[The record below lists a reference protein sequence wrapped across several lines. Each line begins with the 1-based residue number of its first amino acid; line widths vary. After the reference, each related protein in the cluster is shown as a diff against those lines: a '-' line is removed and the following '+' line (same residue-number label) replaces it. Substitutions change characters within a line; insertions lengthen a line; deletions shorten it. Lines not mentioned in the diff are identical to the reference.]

1 MADDKNLAQNTAKPA
16 AGEDIKKKSLIDV
29 IMEWSLA
36 RKLSLVAA
44 TAVSVL
50 LFSLIIMQSQVADYS
65 LLFANLPSRD
75 ASSVVEWLKGRKI
88 PYRLEDGGRDIMIP
102 ADKVYE
108 ARIELAGSGL
118 AEGGVGF
125 EIFDKQSFGMTDFA
139 QKVNYRRAL
148 QGELMRTITSLAPVE
163 AARIHLALPEKRL
176 FKEQQQQAT
185 ASVVVKLS
193 SGRRLKE
200 SQLQGIVHLVA
211 GSVEGLDAENV
222 TVVDSSGK
230 VLSKSRS
237 DEMAG
242 PMTPGMLNYQQTME
256 QRLELRAQSLLDR
269 ALGAGNSLV
278 RVNADV
284 DFDQNEKVEES
295 LDPKGAVVVSEQST
309 TEEGG
314 SETVSGGVPGVVS
327 NLQDNANNA
336 STTSTS
342 PIMTTPSS
350 RSEETVNYELSKV
363 VSKTVKSVGTL
374 KTLSVSVLV
383 ADRTTPGADGE
394 GPTSTPRSAEE
405 LQEIE
410 KMVRTA
416 LGINDTRGDL
426 ISVVSMPF
434 ESGFSDDELP
444 QPSLID
450 KIYPFMPIIKYSL
463 MAIASLMAYLLFL
476 KPLMR
481 TLRGASEQ
489 TQPMK
494 TVEELEAEMREDDK
508 TPLLGGPS
516 DPLAQI
522 RQEVLGGDMMPVQVI
537 KSWLRE
543 EPAES

>member
-1 MADDKNLAQNTAKPA
+1 MADEVKEEATAEKKNIL
-16 AGEDIKKKSLIDV
+16 DV

-36 RKLSLVAA
+36 RKLSLIGA
-44 TAVSVL
+44 TVVSVL

-75 ASSVVEWLKGRKI
+75 ASSVVEWLKGQKI

-108 ARIELAGSGL
+108 ARIELAGAGL
-118 AEGGVGF
+118 SEGGVGF

-176 FKEQQQQAT
+176 FREQQQAAT
-185 ASVVVKLS
+185 ASVIVKLS
-193 SGRRLKE
+193 SGRSLKE
-200 SQLQGIVHLVA
+200 SQLQGIIHLVA
-211 GSVEGLDAENV
+211 GSVEGLESENV

-230 VLSKSRS
+230 VLSKSNA

-256 QRLELRAQSLLDR
+256 RRLEIRAQSLLDR

-278 RVNADV
+278 RVNAEV
-284 DFDQNEKVEES
+284 DFDQREKVEES
-295 LDPKGAVVVSEQST
+295 LDPKGAVIVSEQTS

-314 SETVSGGVPGVVS
+314 TEAASGVPGVVA
-327 NLQDNANNA
+327 NLQGNGG
-336 STTSTS
+336 TTTAG
-342 PIMTTPSS
+342 TPAS
-350 RSEETVNYELSKV
+350 RSDETVNYELSKV
-363 VSKTVKSVGTL
+363 VSKTVQSVGSL

-383 ADRTTPGADGE
+383 ADRVSPGIE
-394 GPTSTPRSAEE
+394 GAEPTSTPRSAEE
-405 LQEIE
+405 VTEIE
-410 KMVRTA
+410 QMVRSA

-434 ESGFSDDELP
+434 ENGFSDDALP
-444 QPSLID
+444 EPSLID
-450 KIYPFMPIIKYSL
+450 KVYPFMPIIKYSL
-463 MAIASLMAYLLFL
+463 LAIASLLAYLLFL

-481 TLRGASEQ
+481 TLRGASEE

-494 TVEELEAEMREDDK
+494 TVEELEAEMRGDDS

-522 RQEVLGGDMMPVQVI
+522 RQEVLGGDMMPVQVV
-537 KSWLRE
+537 KNWLRE
-543 EPAES
+543 EPVES

>member
-1 MADDKNLAQNTAKPA
+1 MAEEAKEAIAEKKNML
-16 AGEDIKKKSLIDV
+16 DV
-29 IMEWSLA
+29 ITQWSLA
-36 RKLSLVAA
+36 RKLSLLGA
-44 TAVSVL
+44 TAVSIL

-75 ASSVVEWLKGRKI
+75 AASVVEWLKGQKI
-88 PYRLEDGGRDIMIP
+88 PYRLEDAGRDILVP

-118 AEGGVGF
+118 SEGGVGF

-163 AARIHLALPEKRL
+163 SARIHLALPEKRL
-176 FKEQQQQAT
+176 FREQQQQAT
-185 ASVVVKLS
+185 ASVIIKLT
-193 SGRRLKE
+193 SGRSLKE

-211 GSVEGLDAENV
+211 GSVEGLDSENV

-230 VLSKSRS
+230 VLSKSNA

-256 QRLELRAQSLLDR
+256 RRLEIRAQSLLDR

-278 RVNADV
+278 RVNAEV
-284 DFDQNEKVEES
+284 DFDQREKVEEA
-295 LDPKGAVVVSEQST
+295 LDPKGAVIVSEQTS

-314 SETVSGGVPGVVS
+314 TESSGGVPGVVS
-327 NLQDNANNA
+327 NLQDGATD
-336 STTSTS
+336 TTTGSTS
-342 PIMTTPSS
+342 YNTPSS
-350 RSEETVNYELSKV
+350 RSDETVNYELSKV
-363 VSKTVKSVGTL
+363 VSKIVQSVGTL

-383 ADRTTPGADGE
+383 ADRVTPGVEGA
-394 GPTSTPRSAEE
+394 GPTSTPRTAEE
-405 LQEIE
+405 ITEIQQ
-410 KMVRTA
+410 MVRSA

-434 ESGFSDDELP
+434 ESGFSDEVMP
-444 QPSLID
+444 QPSMID
-450 KIYPFMPIIKYSL
+450 KVYPFMPVIKYGLLS
-463 MAIASLMAYLLFL
+463 IASLLAYLLFL

-481 TLRGASEQ
+481 TLRGASDQ

-494 TVEELEAEMREDDK
+494 TVEELEAEMRGDNA
-508 TPLLGGPS
+508 TPLLGGPG
-516 DPLAQI
+516 DPLAQL
-522 RQEVLGGDMMPVQVI
+522 RQEVLGGDMMPVQVV
-537 KSWLRE
+537 KNWLRE
-543 EPAES
+543 VPAES

>member
-1 MADDKNLAQNTAKPA
+1 MAEEEKEAIAKKNML
-16 AGEDIKKKSLIDV
+16 DV

-36 RKLSLVAA
+36 RKLSLVGA
-44 TAVSVL
+44 TVVSVI

-75 ASSVVEWLKGRKI
+75 ASSVIEWLKGHKI

-118 AEGGVGF
+118 SEGGVGF

-148 QGELMRTITSLAPVE
+148 QGELMRTITSLGPVE

-176 FKEQQQQAT
+176 FREQQQQAT
-185 ASVVVKLS
+185 ASVIIKLS
-193 SGRRLKE
+193 SGRSLKE
-200 SQLQGIVHLVA
+200 SQLQGIIHLVA
-211 GSVEGLDAENV
+211 GSVEGLDSENV

-230 VLSKSRS
+230 VLSKSSS

-256 QRLELRAQSLLDR
+256 RRLEVRAQSLLDR

-278 RVNADV
+278 RVNAEV
-284 DFDQNEKVEES
+284 DFDQREKVEEA
-295 LDPKGAVVVSEQST
+295 LDPKGSVIVSEQTS

-314 SETVSGGVPGVVS
+314 IEASAGVPGVVS
-327 NLQDNANNA
+327 NLQGNTA
-336 STTSTS
+336 
-342 PIMTTPSS
+342 TPAAGTPAS
-350 RSEETVNYELSKV
+350 RSDETVNYELSKI
-363 VSKTVKSVGTL
+363 VSKTVQSVGTL

-383 ADRTTPGADGE
+383 ADRVTPGAE
-394 GPTSTPRSAEE
+394 GAEPTSTPRSTEE
-405 LQEIE
+405 VTEIE
-410 KMVRTA
+410 QMVRSA
-416 LGINDTRGDL
+416 LGINETRGDL

-434 ESGFSDDELP
+434 ESGFIDEPLP
-444 QPSLID
+444 QPSVID

-463 MAIASLMAYLLFL
+463 LAIASLFAYLLFL

-481 TLRGASEQ
+481 ALRGASDQ

-494 TVEELEAEMREDDK
+494 TVEELEAEMRGDSN

-522 RQEVLGGDMMPVQVI
+522 RQEVLGGDMMPVQVV
-537 KSWLRE
+537 KNWLRE
-543 EPAES
+543 EPVES

>member
-1 MADDKNLAQNTAKPA
+1 MAEEEAKEAIVEKKNL
-16 AGEDIKKKSLIDV
+16 LDV

-36 RKLSLVAA
+36 RKLSLIGA

-65 LLFANLPSRD
+65 LLFANMPSRD
-75 ASSVVEWLKGRKI
+75 AATVVEWLKGHKI

-118 AEGGVGF
+118 AEGGVGL

-148 QGELMRTITSLAPVE
+148 QGELVRTITSLAPVE
-163 AARIHLALPEKRL
+163 AARVHLALPEKRL
-176 FKEQQQQAT
+176 FREQQQTAT
-185 ASVVVKLS
+185 ASVIVKLS
-193 SGRRLKE
+193 SGRSLKE

-211 GSVEGLDAENV
+211 GSIEGLDSENV

-230 VLSKSRS
+230 VLSKSSS

-242 PMTPGMLNYQQTME
+242 PMTPGMLNYQQTLE
-256 QRLELRAQSLLDR
+256 RRLELRAQSLLDR
-269 ALGAGNSLV
+269 ALGAGKSLV
-278 RVNADV
+278 RVNAEV
-284 DFDQNEKVEES
+284 DFDQRERVEEA
-295 LDPKGAVVVSEQST
+295 LDPKGSVVVSEQTS
-309 TEEGG
+309 TEEGSG
-314 SETVSGGVPGVVS
+314 KTAGGVPGVVS
-327 NLQDNANNA
+327 NLQESAA
-336 STTSTS
+336 TTTT
-342 PIMTTPSS
+342 TTPSS
-350 RSEETVNYELSKV
+350 RSDETINYELSKV
-363 VSKTVKSVGTL
+363 VSKTIQSVGAL

-383 ADRTTPGADGE
+383 ADRVIPGTE
-394 GPTSTPRSAEE
+394 GTKDTEPTEPTNTPRNAEE

-410 KMVRTA
+410 KMVRSA
-416 LGINDTRGDL
+416 LGINDSRGDL

-434 ESGFSDDELP
+434 ESGFSDDMLP

-463 MAIASLMAYLLFL
+463 LVIASLMAYLLFL

-481 TLRGASEQ
+481 TLRGASEEA
-489 TQPMK
+489 QPMK
-494 TVEELEAEMREDDK
+494 TVEELEAELRDESD
-508 TPLLGGPS
+508 TPLLSDPS

-522 RQEVLGGDMMPVQVI
+522 RQEVLGGDIMPVQIV
-537 KSWLRE
+537 KNWLRE
-543 EPAES
+543 VPAES

>member
-1 MADDKNLAQNTAKPA
+1 MAEEEKAVAEKKNL
-16 AGEDIKKKSLIDV
+16 LDV

-36 RKLSLVAA
+36 RKLSLIGA

-65 LLFANLPSRD
+65 LLFANMPSRD
-75 ASSVVEWLKGRKI
+75 AASVVDWLKGHKI

-125 EIFDKQSFGMTDFA
+125 EIFDKQSFGMTDFV

-163 AARIHLALPEKRL
+163 SARIHLALPEKRL
-176 FKEQQQQAT
+176 FREQQQPAT
-185 ASVVVKLS
+185 ASVIVKLS
-193 SGRRLKE
+193 SGRSLKE
-200 SQLQGIVHLVA
+200 LQLQGIVHLVA

-230 VLSKSRS
+230 VLSKSNS

-256 QRLELRAQSLLDR
+256 RRLEVRAQSLLDR

-278 RVNADV
+278 RVNAEV
-284 DFDQNEKVEES
+284 DFDQRERVEEA
-295 LDPKGAVVVSEQST
+295 LDPKGAVIVSEQAS

-314 SETVSGGVPGVVS
+314 SETSSGVPGVVS
-327 NLQDNANNA
+327 NLNDGGAT
-336 STTSTS
+336 TTS
-342 PIMTTPSS
+342 ITPAS

-363 VSKTVKSVGTL
+363 VSKTVQSVGTL
-374 KTLSVSVLV
+374 KALSVSVLV
-383 ADRTTPGADGE
+383 ADRVTPGAE
-394 GPTSTPRSAEE
+394 GAEPTSTPRGTEE
-405 LQEIE
+405 LQGIE
-410 KMVRTA
+410 QMVRSA

-426 ISVVSMPF
+426 VSVVSMPF
-434 ESGFSDDELP
+434 ESGFSDEPLP

-450 KIYPFMPIIKYSL
+450 KVYPFIPIIKYSL
-463 MAIASLMAYLLFL
+463 LAIASLLAYLLFL

-494 TVEELEAEMREDDK
+494 TVEELEAEMRGDSS

-522 RQEVLGGDMMPVQVI
+522 RQEVLGGDMMPVQVV
-537 KSWLRE
+537 KNWLRE
-543 EPAES
+543 EPAEG

>member
-1 MADDKNLAQNTAKPA
+1 MAEEVK
-16 AGEDIKKKSLIDV
+16 EDIVEKKNMLAV

-44 TAVSVL
+44 TLVSIAV
-50 LFSLIIMQSQVADYS
+50 FSAIIMQSRVADYS

-75 ASSVVEWLKGRKI
+75 ASSVVEWLKDRKI

-148 QGELMRTITSLAPVE
+148 QGELMRTITSLGPVE

-176 FKEQQQQAT
+176 FREQQQDAT
-185 ASVVVKLS
+185 ASVIVKLS
-193 SGRRLKE
+193 SGRSLKE

-211 GSVEGLDAENV
+211 GSVEGLESENV

-230 VLSKSRS
+230 VLSKSQA
-237 DEMAG
+237 DEISG
-242 PMTPGMLNYQQTME
+242 PMTPGMMTYQQTME
-256 QRLELRAQSLLDR
+256 NRLENRAQSLLDR

-278 RVNADV
+278 RVNAEI
-284 DFDQNEKVEES
+284 DFDQRERVEET
-295 LDPKGAVVVSEQST
+295 LDPKGAVVVSEQTS
-309 TEEGG
+309 TEEGAT
-314 SETVSGGVPGVVS
+314 EAAAGVPGVVS
-327 NLQDNANNA
+327 NLQGGGTATA
-336 STTSTS
+336 ST
-342 PIMTTPSS
+342 PAS

-363 VSKTVKSVGTL
+363 VSKTVQSVGTV
-374 KTLSVSVLV
+374 KELSVSVLV
-383 ADRTTPGADGE
+383 ADRVTPGAE
-394 GPTSTPRSAEE
+394 GAEPTSTPRSAEE

-410 KMVRTA
+410 QMVRSA
-416 LGINDTRGDL
+416 LGIDDTRGDL

-434 ESGFSDDELP
+434 ESGFTDEQMP
-444 QPSLID
+444 QPSMID

-463 MAIASLMAYLLFL
+463 LAIASLMAYLLFL
-476 KPLMR
+476 KPLLRTMR
-481 TLRGASEQ
+481 GVQEE

-494 TVEELEAEMREDDK
+494 TVEELEAELRGESE
-508 TPLLGGPS
+508 TPLLGGPG

-522 RQEVLGGDMMPVQVI
+522 RQEVLGGDMMPVQVV
-537 KSWLRE
+537 KNWLRE

>member
-1 MADDKNLAQNTAKPA
+1 ML
-16 AGEDIKKKSLIDV
+16 DV
-29 IMEWSLA
+29 IKEWSLA
-36 RKLSLVAA
+36 RKLSLVGAA
-44 TAVSVL
+44 LVSAVI
-50 LFSLIIMQSQVADYS
+50 FALIIMQSQVADYS

-75 ASSVVEWLKGRKI
+75 ASSVVEWLKDRKI

-163 AARIHLALPEKRL
+163 SARIHLALPEKRL
-176 FKEQQQQAT
+176 FREQQQPAT
-185 ASVVVKLS
+185 ASVIVKLS
-193 SGRRLKE
+193 SGRSLKE

-211 GSVEGLDAENV
+211 GSVEGLESENV

-237 DEMAG
+237 DELAG
-242 PMTPGMLNYQQTME
+242 PMTPGMLTYQQAME
-256 QRLELRAQSLLDR
+256 RRLEARAQSLLDR

-278 RVNADV
+278 RVTAEV
-284 DFDQNEKVEES
+284 DFDQRERVEES
-295 LDPKGAVVVSEQST
+295 LDPKGAVVVSEQTS
-309 TEEGG
+309 TEEGA
-314 SETVSGGVPGVVS
+314 SETTSGVPGVVS
-327 NLQDNANNA
+327 NLQEEGGGA
-336 STTSTS
+336 TTKTS
-342 PIMTTPSS
+342 TPSS

-363 VSKTVKSVGTL
+363 VSKTVQSVGTL
-374 KTLSVSVLV
+374 KSLSVSVLV
-383 ADRTTPGADGE
+383 ADRVTPGGKGAE
-394 GPTSTPRSAEE
+394 PTSTPRNAEE

-410 KMVRTA
+410 QMVRSA
-416 LGINDTRGDL
+416 LGINTTRGDL

-434 ESGFSDDELP
+434 ESGFSDEQMP
-444 QPSLID
+444 QPSIVD
-450 KIYPFMPIIKYSL
+450 KVYPFMPIIKYSL
-463 MAIASLMAYLLFL
+463 LAIASLMAYLLFL
-476 KPLMR
+476 RPLMR
-481 TLRGASEQ
+481 TLRSAQAE

-494 TVEELEAEMREDDK
+494 TVEELEAELRGDTQ
-508 TPLLGGPS
+508 TPLLGGPG

-522 RQEVLGGDMMPVQVI
+522 RQEVLGGDMMPVQVV
-537 KSWLRE
+537 KNWLRE

>member
-1 MADDKNLAQNTAKPA
+1 MAEEEKEAIAKKNML
-16 AGEDIKKKSLIDV
+16 DV

-44 TAVSVL
+44 TVVSVI

-75 ASSVVEWLKGRKI
+75 AASVVDWLKGHKI
-88 PYRLEDGGRDIMIP
+88 AYRLEDGGRDIMIP

-118 AEGGVGF
+118 SEGGVGF

-148 QGELMRTITSLAPVE
+148 QGELMRTISSLAPVE
-163 AARIHLALPEKRL
+163 AARVHLALPEKRL
-176 FKEQQQQAT
+176 FREQQQQAT
-185 ASVVVKLS
+185 ASVIVKLS
-193 SGRRLKE
+193 SGRSLKE

-211 GSVEGLDAENV
+211 GSVEGLESENV

-230 VLSKSRS
+230 VLSKSHA

-256 QRLELRAQSLLDR
+256 RRLEVRAQSLLDR

-278 RVNADV
+278 RVNAEV
-284 DFDQNEKVEES
+284 DFDQREKTEEA
-295 LDPKGAVVVSEQST
+295 LDPKGSVVVSEQTS

-314 SETVSGGVPGVVS
+314 MEASSGVPGVVS
-327 NLQDNANNA
+327 NLQGNAA
-336 STTSTS
+336 T
-342 PIMTTPSS
+342 TTPATPAT
-350 RSEETVNYELSKV
+350 RSDETVNYELSKI
-363 VSKTVKSVGTL
+363 VSKTVQSVGTL

-383 ADRTTPGADGE
+383 ADRVTPGAE
-394 GPTSTPRSAEE
+394 GAEPTSTPRGTEE
-405 LQEIE
+405 IAEIE
-410 KMVRTA
+410 QMVRSA

-434 ESGFSDDELP
+434 ESGFIDEPLP
-444 QPSLID
+444 QPSIID
-450 KIYPFMPIIKYSL
+450 KVYPFMPIIKYSL
-463 MAIASLMAYLLFL
+463 LAIASLFAYLLFL

-481 TLRGASEQ
+481 TLRGASDQ

-494 TVEELEAEMREDDK
+494 TVEELEAEMRGGSD

-522 RQEVLGGDMMPVQVI
+522 RQEVLGGDMMSVQVV
-537 KSWLRE
+537 KNWLRE

>member
-1 MADDKNLAQNTAKPA
+1 MAEEAKEAIAENKNMLN
-16 AGEDIKKKSLIDV
+16 V
-29 IMEWSLA
+29 IMQWSLA
-36 RKLSLVAA
+36 RKLSLIGA

-75 ASSVVEWLKGRKI
+75 AASVVDWLKGHKI

-118 AEGGVGF
+118 SEGGVGF

-148 QGELMRTITSLAPVE
+148 QGELIRTITSLAPVE
-163 AARIHLALPEKRL
+163 AARVHLALPEKRL
-176 FKEQQQQAT
+176 FREQQQAAT
-185 ASVVVKLS
+185 ASVIVKLS
-193 SGRRLKE
+193 SGRSLKE

-242 PMTPGMLNYQQTME
+242 PMTPGLLNYQQTME
-256 QRLELRAQSLLDR
+256 RHLEARAQSLLDR

-278 RVNADV
+278 KVNAEV
-284 DFDQNEKVEES
+284 DFDQREKVEEI
-295 LDPKGAVVVSEQST
+295 LDPKGAVVVSEQSS

-314 SETVSGGVPGVVS
+314 SEASSGVPGVVS
-327 NLQDNANNA
+327 NLQGAPA
-336 STTSTS
+336 TTTAG
-342 PIMTTPSS
+342 TPAT
-350 RSEETVNYELSKV
+350 RSDETVNYELSKV
-363 VSKTVKSVGTL
+363 VNKTVQSVGTL

-383 ADRTTPGADGE
+383 ADRVTPGAE
-394 GPTSTPRSAEE
+394 GADPTSTPRSAEE
-405 LQEIE
+405 LQGIE
-410 KMVRTA
+410 KMIRSA
-416 LGINDTRGDL
+416 LGINTPRGDL

-434 ESGFSDDELP
+434 ESGFTDEALP
-444 QPSLID
+444 QPSMID

-463 MAIASLMAYLLFL
+463 LAIAALMAYLLFL

-494 TVEELEAEMREDDK
+494 TVEELEAEMRGEND

-522 RQEVLGGDMMPVQVI
+522 RQEVLGGDMMPVQVV
-537 KSWLRE
+537 KNWLRE
-543 EPAES
+543 EPAEG